1 MLKIFRRKDL
11 VMRIFVGS
19 FLTLVSVAMVITLIP
34 GILGTD
40 VDPALRT
47 VVAEVNGEEIT
58 SMDLQQRV
66 LQVGRANRF
75 PQEMLYMYT
84 EQILDEM
91 IAEKL
96 TMQEARRLGVSV
108 TKKELADRLRK
119 DQNIFPQGKFVG
131 QQQYEEMILSNTGLS
146 IDQFEQRYQDA
157 ILVDKMRMLVT
168 DAVAVTPEEIRET
181 FLEDNERIVMDYVY
195 VDPTELGKQIR
206 PAEEALKAFYDK
218 NVSRYQ
224 LPERR
229 LAKILFIENQKVR
242 EGMTVTDA
250 EVKKYYDDNKD
261 SFRIEERALVS
272 HILLRA
278 TDKETEKIE
287 QAKKKAADLLAKLKG
302 GADFATLARE
312 NSEDPG
318 SAAKGGDLGWI
329 QRGQTVPEFERSAFT
344 LAPGSL
350 SEPVQTT
357 YGIHILKVITH
368 EQAHVQQ
375 LDEVKSQIEN
385 NVLENKT
392 FAEVPKLAEQA
403 SAALRKSPDQYASI
417 ATQFHATLLEPAA
430 LSQDAVIPELQDAQG
445 LQREIFVLEKG
456 QVSLPMT
463 VSGGH
468 AVALL
473 SDIIPAH
480 QGEFTE
486 VRDTVRTDSI
496 NEEAQNLV
504 TAKTADLIRAI
515 EKQTTKDLKAAAR
528 STGLSVKTTAE
539 LARTAPVPSLVAVRE
554 IDPNAFNLQVKEI
567 GGPATVRDGRFVY
580 QIVNH
585 ISPTDADFE
594 NQKKAIV
601 ERLAGQ
607 KRRVAFAIFQNSL
620 RKNLS
625 DSGDLEIHRDVMS
638 QLFPS
643 TSATP

>member
-1 MLKIFRRKDL
+1 MLKIFRRKDM

-19 FLTLVSVAMVITLIP
+19 FLMLISVAMVITLIP

-47 VVAEVNGEEIT
+47 VVAEVHGDEIT

-66 LQVGRANRF
+66 LQVGRQNSF

-108 TKKELADRLRK
+108 TENELANRLRT
-119 DQNIFPQGKFVG
+119 DPNIFPQGNFIG
-131 QQQYEEMILSNTGLS
+131 QQQYEEMIFSSTGQS
-146 IDQFEQRYQDA
+146 VDQFEKRFQDS

-168 DAVAVTPEEIRET
+168 DAIAVTPEEIRET
-181 FLEDNERIVMDYVY
+181 FLENNERIIMDYVY
-195 VDPTELGKQIR
+195 VDPKELGQQLS
-206 PAEEALKAFYDK
+206 PEDEALKAYYDK
-218 NVSRYQ
+218 NISRYQ

-229 LAKILFIENQKVR
+229 LAKILLIESQKVR
-242 EGMTVTDA
+242 DGMTVTDA
-250 EVKKYYDDNKD
+250 EVEKYYDDNKD
-261 SFRIEERALVS
+261 IFRIEERALVS

-278 TDKETEKIE
+278 TDQETEKIE
-287 QAKKKAADLLAKLKG
+287 QAKKKSADLLAELKD

-344 LAPGSL
+344 LAPGSI

-357 YGIHILKVITH
+357 YGIHILKVISH

-385 NVLENKT
+385 NVLENKAFT
-392 FAEVPKLAEQA
+392 EVPKLAEQS
-403 SAALRKSPDQYASI
+403 SAALRKSPDEYASI
-417 ATQFHATLLEPAA
+417 ATQFHATLLEPAP
-430 LSQDAVIPELQDAQG
+430 LSQESVIPGLQDAQD

-456 QVSLPMT
+456 QVGLPMT
-463 VSGGH
+463 VSGGY

-480 QGEFTE
+480 QGAFAE
-486 VRDTVRTDSI
+486 VLDTVRTDLI

-504 TAKTADLIRAI
+504 TSKTADLIRAI

-528 STGLSVKTTAE
+528 STGLTVKTTEE
-539 LARTAPVPSLVAVRE
+539 LSRSAPVPSLVAVRE
-554 IDPNAFNLQVKEI
+554 IDPQAFNLQVKEI
-567 GGPATVRDGRFVY
+567 GGPATVLDGRFVY
-580 QIVNH
+580 QIVKH
-585 ISPTDADFE
+585 ITPTDTDFE
-594 NQKKAIV
+594 NQKKLIM
-601 ERLAGQ
+601 ERLAVQ
-607 KRRVAFAIFQNSL
+607 KRRVAFSIFQNSL
-620 RKNLS
+620 RKNMA
-625 DSGDLEIHRDVMS
+625 DSGNLEIHRDVMS

-643 TSATP
+643 TYTTP